1 MSENEEHLVL
11 KLGDIIEILSP
22 SNPEYHQKTFFI
34 DYIDDTV
41 LEILDVSNGFKHI
54 LSITEDGFFTDES
67 IKQVNL
73 LSRAPEEGYAR
84 QNGLVVGAWVNL
96 QFGGEIP
103 TIITGEIANLDEDM
117 IEVIT
122 YPDSQYV
129 YIDFAYKGLPK
140 YVPLI
145 AVSLREKPAR
155 VQGTLRS
162 MVQED
167 AQEGLEG
174 APEGNVATME
184 YTPTGEISIY
194 VPPKPKLD
202 ENYKDVVKDLVFN
215 IKDLVFGDEEEI
227 EVRGEVKKSEQ
238 RYGIDI
244 QLNDLFDELL
254 STIPNSKRT
263 AVVMD
268 RVHTIV
274 RRFKELREQFSTF
287 DTNGNVTGYKN
298 FDAAYKP
305 VLEHLTNMDRNLRW
319 IMPVVN
325 HKVKLYDI
333 EDQEFEH
340 ETVSLQST
348 LINVLDF
355 VQKRDIHK
363 AYSAFYENID
373 SLATPFEPIT
383 NEKGVEVKTE
393 IDTLVS
399 GMEDYYSFV
408 VQKLDDA
415 NAVATRRFVLQR
427 YNTGLSKMHQHTMKS
442 GKTVYMRGPMTQS
455 DSVQV
460 QSWAIL
466 PKETVEMSRIDMPG
480 TNIADR
486 VSLSHNW
493 LYYYRMLRQNLKPS
507 TIDVGEEAVDY
518 EGQGIPF
525 LTSDGFTGFQA
536 THRENTHRAAEDT
549 QKGEAITHKGG
560 ADARTEFLNNIIPRS
575 RSIISMLKDQVK
587 NPYSFLSMISF
598 YEPFLI
604 YPDNITYGARTAEDK
619 KKGTEE
625 RVGGPYQEIRFH
637 VKEMIKTYK
646 EEARKKG
653 SEFSGLLN
661 KRYDGELKTPVNI
674 ITRVLRENTE
684 FLDTINTLYG
694 LDFQK
699 QSSETL
705 NKIIATDGGAAYAAT
720 LSLMLGFLFK
730 PELASIMAAFEG
742 NAAGEDAVLKTKSC
756 ATRSIAKKY
765 TSVAAMQKD
774 NNTEEVYFDEE
785 YDDTPYSLIKRYA
798 EDQKKM
804 LPDQFLDYLKLV
816 LVEKHDANKETV
828 DELAA
833 NLIAKKKRVRSGN
846 YAMLEIVPKMDANA
860 MEKLNAKE
868 KEAVKIEEAAR
879 AKRSFYVRRKD
890 NWVHE
895 DVDDDTFCNL
905 SKDCYLNANSKDPSK
920 NTCES
925 VEATE
930 QRLMNKDRA
939 IHDKTER
946 IDTMVNLTMKDMEDE
961 LASRAKYHLGLLK
974 KMRWIRDS
982 TVKQHS
988 IFAYQLGTQILDSTF
1003 VESPY
1008 AGLRD
1013 HILGQAD
1020 FPKRCADILRFRDHF
1035 CREAVI
1041 GAESEHWLYCVDT
1054 NSKLMPRFLYEL
1066 AYSYVVD
1073 DDYEAKL
1080 DQICR
1085 RIGKLSE
1092 DQDAIVDKHS
1102 GYVIRVIDFAEEEGF
1117 NEAGFK
1123 ISTRDVME
1131 GELIKETADDLN
1143 KTTVQLGKKTES
1155 GHRVFENV
1163 TTQHIY
1169 NIASAI
1175 CQYVGVNFEIIDGT
1189 VMSLASEF
1197 VNNLDSPEAYKA
1209 KQEKAAKKNIKIA
1222 SYETYYD
1229 QNKIYYT
1236 ACVTFVAIQTAIPSF
1251 RPRKTF
1257 PGCMFS
1263 FAGFPLE
1270 AGEENTT
1277 GLKYIACVIENIKS
1291 SLEPWNSIG
1300 NQKRDIILQ
1309 RLMELMTKRVIMHP
1323 QVEELLK
1330 LKRAQPEEEAAIPVE
1345 HDVTK
1350 WTQFQPPIVKFSV
1363 EKTHHIM
1370 GLSPE
1375 FKANLADAMS
1385 KGSKDQRELMG
1396 AVYQKIIAATYGV
1409 VESVNKQVAVAGKE
1423 ALLRAGTIIFLEN
1436 ACCEDRGQGLAL
1448 DFFKQND
1455 EAIQR
1460 YINSVKANEALYHD
1474 SRVLCRAPYLFY
1486 PKIEGK
1492 KAPEIKENQY
1502 AEDAIYQAFIHY
1514 CKLMLDMPVPD
1525 DLITFYPSK
1534 PKFDKGMDMAQT
1546 IDYMK
1551 RTGQGKT
1558 QKSLDDLMQ
1567 IIARRNVVHIDTKS
1581 QVPTAEAAFMDV
1593 LELMT
1598 NDETLERPL
1607 AGHIEKIMAAREA
1620 KSSEEMT
1627 TATSTLKRYL
1637 LKANRNLLT
1646 IVENYMNDFGSVK
1659 QSMKRKHMEHM
1670 QNICVWKETANPF
1683 KSHKFI
1689 QNCVYNLTKAV
1700 PSILRNKL
1708 DIGEVNESVMKHWGL
1723 SQRHNE
1729 ELEKYVEAYYSKLRT
1744 YVGNPVLTQFMK
1756 DMEAKMINLNLFLKH
1771 IPVGE
1776 DSLFDIDTVKLLQMY
1791 IYYSVFYE
1799 MIVMSDADIY
1809 VRMLKGLPIETD
1821 SNQTVE
1827 VNEAPVAN
1835 MANDDMDI
1843 LAGSKPDFKKM
1854 VCNLIC
1860 TMLDIEMGEK
1870 SAINV
1875 DYAELADKVFKASKA
1890 EKKTITD
1897 HFEKMQ
1903 EDERNTEFLLKKYKM
1918 GMWNVG
1924 EEKGIF
1930 KYDAKTYDR
1939 EVSGQMAANTQMD
1952 AHELAMAEEAAA
1964 DEAADAEAYDISGLG
1979 DDYMD
1984 GAYYEEDVDHDFD

>member
-1 MSENEEHLVL
+1 MSDNEENLIL

-22 SNPEYHQKTFFI
+22 ANADYHQKTFFVE
-34 DYIDDTV
+34 YIDDDV
-41 LEILDVSNGFKHI
+41 LEILDVTNGFKHI

-145 AVSLREKPAR
+145 SVTLREKPAR
-155 VQGTLRS
+155 VQGSLRA

-167 AQEGLEG
+167 AKEGVEG

-184 YTPTGEISIY
+184 YTPTGEIAIH

-215 IKDLVFGDEEEI
+215 IKDIVFGDEEEL

-263 AVVMD
+263 ETVMN

-287 DTNGNVTGYKN
+287 DANGNVTGYKN

-305 VLEHLTNMDRNLRW
+305 VLAHLENMDMNLRW
-319 IMPVVN
+319 IMPVVQ

-333 EDQEFEH
+333 TDEEFENEH
-340 ETVSLQST
+340 VAVKSSLVD
-348 LINVLDF
+348 VLDF
-355 VQKRDIHK
+355 VGARDIHK
-363 AYSAFYENID
+363 GYSAFYENID
-373 SLATPFEPIT
+373 AWATPFEKMTTEKGIEVKAEIETLVGGMENYYNFVVKKVGET
-383 NEKGVEVKTE
+383 NE
-393 IDTLVS
+393 
-399 GMEDYYSFV
+399 
-408 VQKLDDA
+408 
-415 NAVATRRFVLQR
+415 VATRRFVLQK

-442 GKTVYMRGPMTQS
+442 GKTIYMRGPMTQS
-455 DSVQV
+455 NEAQV
-460 QSWAIL
+460 KSWTIM
-466 PKETVEMSRIDMPG
+466 PKETVEFSRVDMPG
-480 TNIADR
+480 TNIATR

-493 LYYYRMLRQNLKPS
+493 LYYYRMLRDNTKSVTHDASKPMDS
-507 TIDVGEEAVDY
+507 SVPLLGQDV
-518 EGQGIPF
+518 
-525 LTSDGFTGFQA
+525 LTDFTNVA
-536 THRENTHRAAEDT
+536 PSH
-549 QKGEAITHKGG
+549 
-560 ADARTEFLNNIIPRS
+560 TEFLNNIIPRS
-575 RSIISMLKDQVK
+575 RAIISMLKDQIK
-587 NPYSFLSMISF
+587 HPYSFLSMISF

-604 YPDNITYGARTAEDK
+604 YPDNITYGARTIEDK

-625 RVGGPYQEIRFH
+625 RVGGPYQEIRHH
-637 VKEMIKTYK
+637 VKEMIKKYK
-646 EEARKKG
+646 AAASIRG
-653 SEFSGLLN
+653 NEFGALTS
-661 KRYDGELKTPVNI
+661 KRYEGESKTPINI
-674 ITRVLRENTE
+674 MTRVLRENSE
-684 FLDTINTLYG
+684 FLDTIVGLYG
-694 LDFQK
+694 LESQK
-699 QSSETL
+699 QSAETL
-705 NKIIATDGGAAYAAT
+705 NRLLQTDGGAAYAAT

-730 PELASIMAAFEG
+730 PDLASIMAAT
-742 NAAGEDAVLKTKSC
+742 NPEDAEAALLKSKSC

-774 NNTEEVYFDEE
+774 NNTEDVFFDDE
-785 YDDTPYSLIKRYA
+785 YDDTPYSLLKRYE

-804 LPDQFLDYLKLV
+804 LPEQFVDYLKLV

-846 YAMLEIVPKMDANA
+846 YAMLEIVPKMDANEL
-860 MEKLNAKE
+860 EKLSAKE
-868 KEAVKIEEAAR
+868 KEAVKVEESAR
-879 AKRSFYVRRKD
+879 AKRSFYVRRQ
-890 NWVHE
+890 NTWLHE

-905 SKDCYLNANSKDPSK
+905 SKDCYLNANAKDPTK

-925 VEATE
+925 ADATE
-930 QRLMNKDRA
+930 QRLLNKDRA
-939 IHDKTER
+939 AHAKSDR

-961 LASRAKYHLGLLK
+961 LAKRAKYHLGLLK
-974 KMRWIRDS
+974 KIRWIRDS
-982 TVKQHS
+982 AAKQHS
-988 IFAYQLGTQILDSTF
+988 IFAYQLGTQIIENEFID
-1003 VESPY
+1003 SPY
-1008 AGLRD
+1008 TGLRD
-1013 HILGQAD
+1013 HILGQTD

-1041 GAESEHWLYCVDT
+1041 GVESEHWLYCIDT
-1054 NSKLMPRFLYEL
+1054 NSKLMPKFLYEL
-1066 AYSYVVD
+1066 AYSYVVGN
-1073 DDYEAKL
+1073 DYEATL

-1092 DQDAIVDKHS
+1092 DQDSIVDKHS
-1102 GYVIRVIDFAEEEGF
+1102 GYVIRMIDFADEEGF

-1131 GELIKETADDLN
+1131 GELVKDEPQNPGSI
-1143 KTTVQLGKKTES
+1143 VQMGRKTES
-1155 GHRVFENV
+1155 GHRVFENK

-1169 NIASAI
+1169 NISSAI
-1175 CQYVGVNFEIIDGT
+1175 CQYVGVDFNVIDGT
-1189 VMSLASEF
+1189 VMNLASEF
-1197 VNNLDSPEAYKA
+1197 VKSLDTPESYSV

-1251 RPRKTF
+1251 RPKKTF

-1263 FAGFPLE
+1263 FGGFPLE

-1291 SLEPWNSIG
+1291 TLEPWNSIG
-1300 NQKRDIILQ
+1300 NQKRDTILQ

-1323 QVEELLK
+1323 DVEELLK
-1330 LKRAQPEEEAAIPVE
+1330 VKRAQPADVAEIPKE

-1350 WTQFQPPIVKFSV
+1350 WVQFQPPIVSFSV

-1375 FKANLADAMS
+1375 FKASLADAMS
-1385 KGSKDQRELMG
+1385 KGSKDQQELMG
-1396 AVYQKIIAATYGV
+1396 TVYQKIIAATYGV
-1409 VESVNKQVAVAGKE
+1409 VESVNKQVAIAGKD
-1423 ALLRAGTIIFLEN
+1423 ALLKAGTIVFLEN
-1436 ACCEDRGQGLAL
+1436 ACCEDRGQGIAL
-1448 DFFKQND
+1448 DFFKKND
-1455 EAIQR
+1455 ESIQR
-1460 YINSVKANEALYHD
+1460 YITAVKANEALYHD
-1474 SRVLCRAPYLFY
+1474 SRILCRAPYLFY

-1492 KAPEIKENQY
+1492 KAPEIKEDKY
-1502 AEDAIYQAFIHY
+1502 SEDQIYQAFIHY

-1525 DLITFYPSK
+1525 DLLTFYPTK
-1534 PKFDKGMDMAQT
+1534 PKFDKGMDLAQT
-1546 IDYMK
+1546 IDFMK
-1551 RTGQGKT
+1551 RTGHGKT
-1558 QKSLDDLMQ
+1558 QKLLDDLMQ
-1567 IIARRNVVHIDTKS
+1567 TVARRNVVHVDITS
-1581 QVPTAEAAFMDV
+1581 QVPPVEAAFMDV
-1593 LELMT
+1593 LEALT
-1598 NDETLERPL
+1598 NDDTMERPM
-1607 AGHIEKIMAAREA
+1607 AVHIEKIMAAREA
-1620 KSSEEMT
+1620 KSTEAKSE
-1627 TATSTLKRYL
+1627 AANGLKRYL

-1659 QSMKRKHMEHM
+1659 QSMKRKHLEHM

-1683 KSHKFI
+1683 KSTRFV
-1689 QNCVYNLTKAV
+1689 QNCVYNLTKAL
-1700 PSILRNKL
+1700 PSILQTKPT
-1708 DIGEVNESVMKHWGL
+1708 IGEVNPTVMKHWGL
-1723 SQRHNE
+1723 SQVHNQ
-1729 ELEKYVEAYYSKLRT
+1729 ELEKYVEAYYSKLHAF
-1744 YVGNPVLTQFMK
+1744 VNKPVLTTYLK
-1756 DMEAKMINLNLFLKH
+1756 DLESKMVNLNMFIKH
-1771 IPVGE
+1771 IPVGA
-1776 DSLFDIDTVKLLQMY
+1776 DSMFDIDTIKLLQMY
-1791 IYYSVFYE
+1791 VYYSVFYE
-1799 MIVMSDADIY
+1799 MIVASDSNTY
-1809 VRMLKGLPIETD
+1809 VRMMVDGKHGKAVPIDEG
-1821 SNQTVE
+1821 QK
-1827 VNEAPVAN
+1827 VNEDGVV
-1835 MANDDMDI
+1835 DDLDI
-1843 LAGSKPDFKKM
+1843 LAGSKPDFKKI
-1854 VCNLIC
+1854 VCDLIC

-1875 DYAELADKVFKASKA
+1875 DYAELSDKVFKASKA

-1903 EDERNTEFLLKKYKM
+1903 EDERNVEFLLKKYKM

-1939 EVSGQMAANTQMD
+1939 EVSGQMAANTQID
-1952 AHELAMAEEAAA
+1952 ANDLYAAEEAMA
-1964 DEAADAEAYDISGLG
+1964 DEAANAEAYDISGLG
-1979 DDYMD
+1979 EDYMD
-1984 GAYYEEDVDHDFD
+1984 GAYYEEDIDHDFE